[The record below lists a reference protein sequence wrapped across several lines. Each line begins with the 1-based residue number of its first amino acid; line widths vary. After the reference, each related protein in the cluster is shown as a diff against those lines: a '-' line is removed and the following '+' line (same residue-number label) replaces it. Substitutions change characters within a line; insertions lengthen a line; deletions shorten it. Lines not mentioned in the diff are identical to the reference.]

1 MSQYF
6 QIHPQ
11 NPQPRLLRQA
21 VQILRQGG
29 LIAYPTDSAYAL
41 GCRIDDKA
49 ALDRLRRVRRLDD
62 DHLLTL
68 LCCDLSALATYAK
81 VDNRVYRLLK
91 AHTPGPYTFILPATS
106 EVPRRLHH
114 PKRRTI
120 GLRIP
125 DHIICQALLAELGE
139 PMLTTTLYLPGVTE
153 AIADADELES
163 TLRGQVDLIIDGG
176 HTGVR
181 PTTVIDLSEGVQIL
195 REGAGDTRDFIQS

>member
-29 LIAYPTDSAYAL
+29 VIAYPTDSAYAL
-41 GCRIDDKA
+41 GCCLDDKA
-49 ALDRLRRVRRLDD
+49 ALDRLRRVRGLDE

-68 LCCDLSALATYAK
+68 LCRDLSALSTYAK

-139 PMLTTTLYLPGVTE
+139 PMLTTTLHLPGVAE
-153 AIADADELES
+153 AIADADELAS
-163 TLRGQVDLIIDGG
+163 ILRGQVDLIIDGG

-181 PTTVIDLSEGVQIL
+181 PTTVVDLSEGVQIL
-195 REGAGDTRDFIQS
+195 REGAGDTRDFIQP

>member
-176 HTGVR
+176 HTGVC